1 MHCIKEDILELDIG
15 GTHQIT
21 TAKRTLCKFEGSVLS
36 AMFSGRHELPKH
48 KSRIFI
54 DRDGQAFTDMLSYL
68 RSGLK
73 PPFLDE
79 NDGQSDLVHFRGRV
93 ICQREK

>member
-1 MHCIKEDILELDIG
+1 MHCVKEDILELDIG
-15 GTHQIT
+15 GTHLIT
-21 TAKRTLCKFEGSVLS
+21 TAKRTLCKFGDSVLS

-48 KSRIFI
+48 KNKIFI

-73 PPFLDE
+73 PPFLDD
-79 NDGQSDLVHFRGRV
+79 NDGKSDLVHFRGRV
-93 ICQREK
+93 IS